1 MYYYPIYKKRLHAL
15 FVNNSFLQLFF
26 FFHRQEMRDGDVHV
40 VTDNEDSNAVLL
52 IQRHFWKLYWVI

>member
-1 MYYYPIYKKRLHAL
+1 
-15 FVNNSFLQLFF
+15 
-26 FFHRQEMRDGDVHV
+26 MRDGDVHV